1 MASMVL
7 CSLLAAGGG
16 VVRAEDTVA
25 AVLDR
30 AIKAHGGAE
39 KLEQK
44 GAVRTKNKG
53 TIQIGGGL
61 EYTEE
66 LTAQGQD
73 QLKSVVTV
81 EVGGQSIPV
90 TTVLNRDKG
99 WINAQGQTKDMD
111 GKLLGEMKEALYGMR
126 LARFTALK
134 ENKDTMFDVSLVGDD
149 KVEGH
154 DVVGIRVASKGHKDV
169 NLYFDKKT
177 GLLAKITRMALD
189 PMTGQE
195 VTEERI
201 IQEYQDIDGLK
212 VAKKALVNR
221 DGKKFV
227 EAEVLEVKTLDKLD
241 DSEFA
246 KP

>member
-1 MASMVL
+1 MASMVVG
-7 CSLLAAGGG
+7 CLLAAGGVARG
-16 VVRAEDTVA
+16 EDTVA

-39 KLEQK
+39 KLAPK
-44 GAVRTKNKG
+44 AAVRTKTKG
-53 TIQIGGGL
+53 TIELAGGL
-61 EYTEE
+61 PYTEE
-66 LTAQGQD
+66 VTIQGQD

-81 EVGGQSIPV
+81 EIMGQSVAV
-90 TTVLNRDKG
+90 TTIFNRDKG

-111 GKLLGEMKEALYGMR
+111 EKLLAEIKEALYGMH

-134 ENKDTMFDVSLVGDD
+134 DNKDKVFDVSLVGND
-149 KVEGH
+149 KVEGR

-212 VAKKALVNR
+212 VAKKVLVNR

-227 EAEVLEVKTLDKLD
+227 EAEVLEVKSLDKLD
-241 DSEFA
+241 ESEFA

>member
-1 MASMVL
+1 MAFLVV
-7 CSLLAAGGG
+7 CSLLAAGATA
-16 VVRAEDTVA
+16 RAEDTVP
-25 AVLDR
+25 AVLDK

-39 KLEQK
+39 KLAFK
-44 GAVRTKNKG
+44 GALHTKSKG
-53 TIQIGGGL
+53 TIELAGGL
-61 EYTEE
+61 PYTEDV
-66 LTAQGQD
+66 TIQGQD
-73 QLKSVVTV
+73 QLKSIVTV
-81 EVGGQSIPV
+81 EVMGQSVVV
-90 TTVLNRDKG
+90 TTVFNRDKG

-111 GKLLGEMKEALYGMR
+111 EKLMGEMKEALYSMR

-134 ENKDTMFDVSLVGDD
+134 DNKEKQYDVSLVGDD
-149 KVEGH
+149 KVEGR
-154 DVVGIRVASKGHKDV
+154 DVVGIRVASKRHKDV

-195 VTEERI
+195 VSEDRI
-201 IQEYQDIDGLK
+201 ILEYQEIDGAK
-212 VAKKALVNR
+212 VAKKAVVNR

-227 EAEVLEVKTLDKLD
+227 EAEVQEVKSLDKVD